1 MSNWTK
7 STTVSVCAAVAAV
20 MMAGTAGAQQQQQKA
35 PAAQPTPPPAAAPAA
50 AAPKQAAPAASAAGK
65 QQAQGSGNL
74 WVKLCE
80 KAPFLAKDKDGKDAR
95 EEKDV
100 CLTHHEQIEATS
112 GMVLVSAAIRQI
124 QGQEKPL
131 FMVMV
136 PLGVALPPGL
146 QVGVY
151 TKDLWE
157 KAQKGE
163 KIDEK
168 AISPIK
174 MPFTLCHAAGCTGE
188 VEATPELMNSLKTGG
203 GLVVLAV
210 HATGRPMPL
219 PMALSGF
226 DQALAGAPADPKQYS
241 DQRRQVM
248 MQIAENQKKMIEEQ
262 RELQKM
268 QPNPGAAGAAAAP
281 AGQAPAAATSQPPPK
296 KK

>member
-7 STTVSVCAAVAAV
+7 ITAATACAALAL
-20 MMAGTAGAQQQQQKA
+20 MAGAASAQQQQKGKQQQ
-35 PAAQPTPPPAAAPAA
+35 AAPPAAAPAA
-50 AAPKQAAPAASAAGK
+50 AAPAAGQQQAA
-65 QQAQGSGNL
+65 GNL

-80 KAPFLAKDKDGKDAR
+80 KAPFVGKDKDGKDVR
-95 EEKDV
+95 EDKDI

-112 GMVLVSAAIRQI
+112 GMVLVSAALRQI
-124 QGQEKPL
+124 QGQPKPL

-151 TKDLWE
+151 TKDLWD

-168 AISPIK
+168 AITPIK
-174 MPFTLCHAAGCTGE
+174 LPYTLCHAAGCTGE
-188 VEATPELMNSLKTGG
+188 IEATPELVNSLKTGG

-210 HATGRPMPL
+210 HASGRAMPL

-226 DQALAGAPADPKQYS
+226 DKALDGTPADPKLYS
-241 DQRRQVM
+241 DQRRDVM
-248 MQIAENQKKMIEEQ
+248 IKIAENQKRMIEEQ
-262 RELQKM
+262 RKQSDELQKM
-268 QPNPGAAGAAAAP
+268 QPNPAAQPKAAP
-281 AGQAPAAATSQPPPK
+281 AATAPAAQPAK
-296 KK
+296 KP